1 MAGINDKEQPSIP
14 KAGKTTQVPETEG
27 IKTVFRNSTFFE
39 NMKAKLGDLNYRVQE
54 YLREKIE
61 KPVSEKF
68 KNRTDNN
75 QYLNKPSILE
85 KVYAKLN
92 GTDHKG
98 YVEEQ
103 KRELNQEKLAAE
115 LKNNNAKKI
124 SGNVINKKESK
135 EIAQGIREKLNPSY
149 KSSIQTPSS
158 SFSPHDTPG
167 TSKKNNSHG
176 IVR

>member
-1 MAGINDKEQPSIP
+1 MAGINDKEP
-14 KAGKTTQVPETEG
+14 KET
-27 IKTVFRNSTFFE
+27 KLRNPTIFE
-39 NMKAKLGDLNYRVQE
+39 NTKAKLGELNYRVQE

-68 KNRTDNN
+68 KNRADNN
-75 QYLNKPSILE
+75 QDINKLSILE

-115 LKNNNAKKI
+115 LTNKHGKEI
-124 SGNVINKKESK
+124 SGNVIKNPDQIK
-135 EIAQGIREKLNPSY
+135 EIAQELRKNLNQPY
-149 KSSIQTPSS
+149 KSSIQTPPSS
-158 SFSPHDTPG
+158 LSHRNRPG
-167 TSKKNNSHG
+167 MSNTSKGNSGRG
-176 IVR
+176 I